1 MAINYSLLRKFYV
14 PEFVFGERAI
24 NLTGKYVKR
33 FHAQKI
39 LLVTDKGLAKA
50 GWLKFI
56 EDVLKSENLKY
67 VVFDEVTPNPK
78 DHTAM
83 YGAEFLKKEKC
94 DIIVALGGGSPMD
107 CAKAIGIVS
116 TNNKP
121 VIEFEGV
128 DEIEIPGLPLI
139 CLPTT
144 AGTSADISQFA
155 IINEAEMKRKF
166 AIVSKKVV
174 PDIALIDPLTTSTMP
189 ADLTAATGMDALVH
203 AIEAYVSNA
212 NSLVTDFNALQAIK
226 LVINNLQGA
235 FCEPGNMLYRNN
247 MMLASLL
254 AGFAF
259 SNAGLGLVHS
269 MAHSLG
275 GLLDLPHGECNSLL
289 LNSVIDIN
297 FDIANE
303 RYYDIAKIFKPKITA
318 KDKKSVK
325 SILIDE
331 IKKLEKKVGIT
342 YSLKNVGVKKTDIPA
357 LARNAYN
364 DACLA
369 TNPKQVTIKEIEECF
384 KHAF

>member
-14 PEFVFGERAI
+14 PEFVFGEGAI
-24 NLTGKYVKR
+24 NLTGKYIRR
-33 FHAQKI
+33 FQAQKI
-39 LLVTDKGLAKA
+39 FLVTDKGLAKA
-50 GWLKFI
+50 GWLKI
-56 EDVLKSENLKY
+56 VEDILKSEDLKY

-78 DHTAM
+78 DKM
-83 YGAEFLKKEKC
+83 VMLGAELLKKEKC

-107 CAKAIGIVS
+107 CAKAIGIVT

-121 VIEFEGV
+121 VIQFEGI
-128 DEIEIPGLPLI
+128 DEVEIPGLPLI

-155 IINEAEMKRKF
+155 IISEIKKKRKF

-174 PDIALIDPLTTSTMP
+174 PDIALIDPITTTTMSP
-189 ADLTAATGMDALVH
+189 ELTAQTGMDALVH

-212 NSLVTDFNALQAIK
+212 NSTVTDFNALQAIK
-226 LVINNLQGA
+226 LIIHNLPHA
-235 FCEPGNMLYRNN
+235 YSEPLNAHCRNN
-247 MMLASLL
+247 MMMASLF

-275 GLLDLPHGECNSLL
+275 GLLDLPHGECNGLL
-289 LNSVIDIN
+289 LTTVIDIN
-297 FDIANE
+297 FDSADE
-303 RYYDIAKIFKPKITA
+303 RYYNIAKIFKPKITA

-325 SILIDE
+325 AILIDE

-342 YSLKNVGVKKTDIPA
+342 YSLKNVGVKKSDIPA
-357 LARNAYN
+357 LAKNAYN

-369 TNPKQVTIKEIEECF
+369 TNPRLVTKKEIEECYIN
-384 KHAF
+384 AF